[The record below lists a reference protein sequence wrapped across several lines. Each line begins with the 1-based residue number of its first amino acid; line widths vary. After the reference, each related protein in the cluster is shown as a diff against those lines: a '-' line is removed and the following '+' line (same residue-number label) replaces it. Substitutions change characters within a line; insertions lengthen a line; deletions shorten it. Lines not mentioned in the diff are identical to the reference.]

1 MATITS
7 AQSGNWSDT
16 ATWVGSV
23 VPTINDDVII
33 SGGHLVDANVDINV
47 LSISSN
53 SNGQLLVTTSRNIIC
68 TGSGITTSL
77 TGNTSYGLINITAG
91 LGEVVN
97 ITSDIIALGSGGKS
111 SVYVN
116 GIATVNIIGFIDA
129 LNGSY
134 NSYGVYVKSI
144 NSNVNIIGNVLGGSG
159 NTWAVR
165 IISTASNTY
174 LSVSGIISPGGASAT
189 PAIRSDASSI
199 IDVNGIINS
208 TSTAAAITSPTLVI
222 VAGVLN
228 NVNSRMAVSTPL
240 MQLSSTLST
249 SWLFQTN
256 SNDKTLYTADALT
269 GYPLETDVE
278 DGVTYGPS
286 DEFEGTLEPV
296 IIDTAQLASDLLD
309 DIQTSSHVVAQRLRA
324 AATDDSVGS
333 IVTSTLG
340 AP

>member
-33 SGGHLVDANVDINV
+33 SGGHLVDADVDINV
-47 LSISSN
+47 LSISSS

-68 TGSGITTSL
+68 TGSGIITSS
-77 TGNTSYGLINITAG
+77 TGNISYGLINITAG

-111 SVYVN
+111 SVYVD

-129 LNGSY
+129 LNGSF
-134 NSYGVYVKSI
+134 NSYGVYIKSV
-144 NSNVNIIGNVLGGSG
+144 NSNVNIIGNVLGGAG

-165 IISTASNTY
+165 IISTAGNTH

-208 TSTAAAITSPTLVI
+208 TSTAAAITSSTLVI
-222 VAGVLN
+222 VSGVLN
-228 NVNSRMAVSTPL
+228 NVNSRLAVSTPL
-240 MQLSSTLST
+240 MQLSSTSST

-269 GYPLETDVE
+269 GYPLEKDVE
-278 DGVTYGPS
+278 DGVVYGPS
-286 DEFEGTLEPV
+286 DEFEGTLSPV
-296 IIDTAQLASDLLD
+296 VVDTAQLAVNLLD
-309 DIQTSSHVVAQRLRA
+309 EIQTSSHVVAQRLRNSQTPEINQQQLTA
-324 AATDDSVGS
+324 
-333 IVTSTLG
+333 TLG
-340 AP
+340 G